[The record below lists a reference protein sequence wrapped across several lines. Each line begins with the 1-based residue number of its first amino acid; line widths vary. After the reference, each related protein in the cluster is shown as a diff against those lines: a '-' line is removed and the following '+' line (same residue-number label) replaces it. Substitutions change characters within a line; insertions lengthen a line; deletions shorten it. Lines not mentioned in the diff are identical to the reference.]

1 MAVDV
6 QQEKLVK
13 RAMRGNAEAYG
24 KVIEMHKEYLYKM
37 AFLYV
42 RNREDALDV
51 VGTTILKG
59 FQAIH
64 SLKSPLLFKTWITR
78 ILLNAAADTTK
89 KIIPYKEIGE
99 MELPAEENEA
109 SIEESADLKDA
120 IEKLPEKYRTVILL
134 KYYSGMTVEEIA
146 FAMGIPQGSVK
157 SYLSRARSELKK
169 ELKEDYRYAN

>member
-1 MAVDV
+1 MGEEL
-6 QQEKLVK
+6 QHEKLVK
-13 RAMRGNAEAYG
+13 KAMRGDADAYG
-24 KVIEMHKEYLYKM
+24 KVIEMNKEYLYKM
-37 AFLYV
+37 AFMYV
-42 RNREDALDV
+42 KNREDALDV

-64 SLKSPLLFKTWITR
+64 SLRSPLLFKTWITR
-78 ILLNAAADTTK
+78 ILLNTAVDVTK
-89 KIIPYKEIGE
+89 KIIPYREIGE
-99 MELPAEENEA
+99 MELPSAENET